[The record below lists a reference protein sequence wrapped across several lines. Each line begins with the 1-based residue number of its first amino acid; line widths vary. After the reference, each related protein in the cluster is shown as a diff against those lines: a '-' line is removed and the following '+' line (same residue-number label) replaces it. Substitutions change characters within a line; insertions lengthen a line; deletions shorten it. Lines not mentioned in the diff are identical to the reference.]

1 MCRLSAFLLNLIL
14 EGGSSE
20 FHKVRKSKSR
30 LKNEKGIN
38 LFLLADDMIVDTESL
53 KESRR
58 TLDRAKK

>member
-1 MCRLSAFLLNLIL
+1 MCPLSAFLLNLML
-14 EGGSSE
+14 EGDSSE

-38 LFLLADDMIVDTESL
+38 LFLFADDMIVDTESV

-58 TLDRAKK
+58 

>member
-1 MCRLSAFLLNLIL
+1 ML

-38 LFLLADDMIVDTESL
+38 LFLFADDMIVDTESV

-58 TLDRAKK
+58 